1 MKKLFTLLLALML
14 GLSVKAQCP
23 LQTAV
28 DFTATDVHGET
39 IHLFDILDSGQYVV
53 IDFFF
58 TTCVPC
64 QQATPKIRDSYT
76 LMGCNQ
82 HDVFYMEISDR
93 DSDAACLNWVNNY
106 GIEYPTIS
114 RPEGGNTICNQYQI
128 GAFPTVILIRPDHSI
143 AIGDLWPINSAQ
155 TIVDA
160 LVSQGVQPHDCNEP
174 GGELTITPD
183 TLWFSQMDDEQTF
196 TIMNGTDESV
206 TINQVQIEE
215 ESYLV
220 VLSPSFPYPLRAG
233 QSVDVV
239 VGLRIPPIPP
249 TKDDYLSYD
258 IQVSTSLGEK
268 QVLALVQSTLYD
280 KGLLPCSY
288 GVTLD
293 EEQPM
298 LDLYV
303 YNDNAGT
310 QTPIIIDAI
319 EEVESEGGPY
329 LYIEPSATLPQ
340 TVNAGERFYFNI
352 MPLQTGDKGVA
363 NTCIEIRHDAG
374 TTSIFVEIDG
384 ELLFINECQDKLTL
398 YPNPAND
405 FATLKGEDLGLVQV
419 FNILGQKVDESEAN
433 GTELNINTSSY
444 ENGIYVVKAGVKIL
458 RFLVRH

>member
-1 MKKLFTLLLALML
+1 MKKVFTLLFALTL
-14 GLSVKAQCP
+14 GWGLKAQCP
-23 LQTAV
+23 LQTAI

-39 IHLFDILDSGQYVV
+39 IHLFDILDAGQYVV

-58 TTCVPC
+58 TTCGPC

-76 LMGCNQ
+76 IMGCNQ

-114 RPEGGNTICNQYQI
+114 RPGGGYTICNQYQI
-128 GAFPTVILIRPDHSI
+128 GGFPTVILIRPDHSI
-143 AIGDLWPINSAQ
+143 AINDLWPIANTQ
-155 TIVDA
+155 TIVNA
-160 LVSQGVQPHDCNEP
+160 LVAQGVQPHDCDEP
-174 GGELTITPD
+174 GGELTLTPD

-215 ESYLV
+215 ESSLV
-220 VLSPSFPYPLRAG
+220 ILSPSFPYPLRAG

-303 YNDNAGT
+303 YNDNTGT

-340 TVNAGERFYFNI
+340 TVNAGERFYFSI
-352 MPLQTGDKGVA
+352 MPHQIGEKGVA

-384 ELLFINECQDKLTL
+384 ELLSIHERHDELQL
-398 YPNPAND
+398 YPNPTNH
-405 FATLKGEDLGLVQV
+405 FVTLKGESLGLVQV
-419 FNILGQKVDESEAN
+419 FNILGQKVDEFEAN
-433 GTELNINTSSY
+433 GTELNIHTSNY
-444 ENGIYVVKAGVKIL
+444 ENGLYVVKSDEKTM